1 MRPDGLNPLRRA
13 RLSPFGGSF
22 PPEFR
27 PSAFLP
33 DRSAKLTPHQPPA
46 VTSLLYF
53 GRGGEVKGEEEEV
66 SFAGNG
72 GEQRGG
78 GGGEEFYLRYYV
90 GHKGKFGH
98 EFLEFEFRPDGKLR
112 YANNSNYKND
122 TMIRKELFVTP
133 AVIRECRRIIADSEI
148 MKEDDNNWPE
158 PDRVGRQEL
167 EIVMGNEHISFTTSK
182 IGSLVDVQSSKDP
195 EGLRIFY
202 YLVQDLKCFVF
213 SLISLHFKIKPI
225 QS

>member
-1 MRPDGLNPLRRA
+1 MA
-13 RLSPFGGSF
+13 
-22 PPEFR
+22 
-27 PSAFLP
+27 
-33 DRSAKLTPHQPPA
+33 
-46 VTSLLYF
+46 
-53 GRGGEVKGEEEEV
+53 EEEENGAAAA
-66 SFAGNG
+66 AG
-72 GEQRGG
+72 
-78 GGGEEFYLRYYV
+78 EFYLRYYV

-122 TMIRKELFVTP
+122 TMIRKEVFLTP
-133 AVIRECRRIIADSEI
+133 SVLKECRRIVSDSEI

-182 IGSLVDVQSSKDP
+182 IGSLMDVQTSKDP

-202 YLVQDLKCFVF
+202 YLVQSRGEHNLDHGRSVAIYFLGAVRNLKAGLEVF
-213 SLISLHFKIKPI
+213 RLLADITPLQDQANLRKFHVMLRRLNVLVGLPKLMFLCGH
-225 QS
+225 

>member
-1 MRPDGLNPLRRA
+1 MAADG
-13 RLSPFGGSF
+13 
-22 PPEFR
+22 E
-27 PSAFLP
+27 
-33 DRSAKLTPHQPPA
+33 D
-46 VTSLLYF
+46 
-53 GRGGEVKGEEEEV
+53 
-66 SFAGNG
+66 NG
-72 GEQRGG
+72 
-78 GGGEEFYLRYYV
+78 EFYLRYYV

-98 EFLEFEFRPDGKLR
+98 EFLEFEIRPDGKLR

-122 TMIRKELFVTP
+122 TMIRKEVFLTP
-133 AVIRECRRIIADSEI
+133 AVLKECRRIVADSEVLAAVFMSVVVCYYDLNEWLVQI

-182 IGSLVDVQSSKDP
+182 IGSLMDVQTSKDP

-225 QS
+225 

>member
-1 MRPDGLNPLRRA
+1 MDIYRIVLCVGGRPERGEARRAHLVCGGHPLQNPNPLSRIRGKRRRKKKKSMA
-13 RLSPFGGSF
+13 M
-22 PPEFR
+22 
-27 PSAFLP
+27 
-33 DRSAKLTPHQPPA
+33 
-46 VTSLLYF
+46 
-53 GRGGEVKGEEEEV
+53 
-66 SFAGNG
+66 
-72 GEQRGG
+72 
-78 GGGEEFYLRYYV
+78 GGGENGGAAGDGEFYLRYYV

-122 TMIRKELFVTP
+122 TMIRKEVFVSP
-133 AVIRECRRIIADSEI
+133 SVLREARRIIQESDI
-148 MKEDDNNWPE
+148 MKEDDSNWPE
-158 PDRVGRQEL
+158 PDRIGRQEL

-213 SLISLHFKIKPI
+213 SLINLHFKIKPI